1 MLFVGCKLAFGGEM
15 SELCKKCS
23 AKSESNF
30 IGRQTCFFSKNEFW
44 KGSAIDYWFRYIQLM

>member
-1 MLFVGCKLAFGGEM
+1 M

-30 IGRQTCFFSKNEFW
+30 IGRQTCFFFGMSFG
-44 KGSAIDYWFRYIQLM
+44 KGVQSIIGSDIFS